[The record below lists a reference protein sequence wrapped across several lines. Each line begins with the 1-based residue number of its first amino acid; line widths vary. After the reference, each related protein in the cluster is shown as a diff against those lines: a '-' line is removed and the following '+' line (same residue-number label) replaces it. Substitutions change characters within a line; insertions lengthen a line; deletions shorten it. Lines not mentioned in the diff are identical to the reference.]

1 MLTLIIPPSTNQV
14 IILVKESAL
23 LSIITVAELTKNT
36 TQMVNET
43 FAVLEPYVAVALL
56 YWVIIEGIAFAGGA
70 LERRFRSRF
79 MNDGTTGGAMERKPV
94 VLVEGLHKRFD
105 AAHVLKGIDLA
116 VDSSKVVCVIGPS
129 GSGKSTLL
137 RCMAFLDRYDE
148 GRVFIEGRLLGYR
161 EVDGKR
167 VPDSDRNIDSVR
179 SVIGMVFQHYNLWP
193 HKTAL
198 GNVTEA
204 LRVVKRFGKR
214 EADAIGMEMLA
225 KVGVDD
231 KARDYPAQL
240 SGGQQQRT
248 AIARA
253 LAIRPHVMYFDEPT
267 SALDP
272 ELVGEVLQV
281 MQELAGEGM
290 TMVVVTHEMG
300 FAAHVAD
307 EVVFMDEGE
316 VIERGPPDD
325 IFKHPRS
332 ERLREFLD
340 TWRSRTI

>member
-1 MLTLIIPPSTNQV
+1 MSD
-14 IILVKESAL
+14 
-23 LSIITVAELTKNT
+23 
-36 TQMVNET
+36 ET
-43 FAVLEPYVAVALL
+43 
-56 YWVIIEGIAFAGGA
+56 AGGGV
-70 LERRFRSRF
+70 ESR
-79 MNDGTTGGAMERKPV
+79 PV
-94 VLVEGLHKRFD
+94 VLVENLHKRFGSVD
-105 AAHVLKGIDLA
+105 VLKGIDLA
-116 VDSSKVVCVIGPS
+116 VGRSRVVCVIGPS

-148 GRVFIEGRLLGYR
+148 GRVFIEGRLLGYS

-167 VPDSDRNIDSVR
+167 APDSDRNIDSVR
-179 SVIGMVFQHYNLWP
+179 GVIGMVFQHYNLWP

-204 LRVVKRFGKR
+204 LRVVKKLDKA
-214 EADAIGMEMLA
+214 EAEAIGMEMLA
-225 KVGVDD
+225 KVGLDD
-231 KARDYPAQL
+231 KAHNYPAQL

-253 LAIRPHVMYFDEPT
+253 LATRPHVMYFDEPT

-281 MQELAGEGM
+281 MQELASEGM

-300 FAAHVAD
+300 FAAYVAN

-316 VIERGPPDD
+316 VVERGSPDD
-325 IFKHPRS
+325 IFKRPQS
-332 ERLREFLD
+332 DRLREFLD
-340 TWRSRTI
+340 TWRSRAI

>member
-1 MLTLIIPPSTNQV
+1 M
-14 IILVKESAL
+14 KG
-23 LSIITVAELTKNT
+23 
-36 TQMVNET
+36 
-43 FAVLEPYVAVALL
+43 
-56 YWVIIEGIAFAGGA
+56 EGT
-70 LERRFRSRF
+70 S
-79 MNDGTTGGAMERKPV
+79 GAMEGKPV

-105 AAHVLKGIDLA
+105 SAHVLRGIDLA
-116 VDSSKVVCVIGPS
+116 VDSSQVVCVIGPS

-137 RCMAFLDRYDE
+137 RCMAFLDRYDQ

-167 VPDSDRNIDSVR
+167 APDSDRNIDSVR

-198 GNVTEA
+198 ANVTEA
-204 LRVVKRFGKR
+204 LRVVKKLDKA
-214 EADAIGMEMLA
+214 EAEAIGMGVLA
-225 KVGVDD
+225 KVGLED
-231 KARDYPAQL
+231 KAHDYPSQL

-253 LAIRPHVMYFDEPT
+253 LAMRPHVMYFDEPT

-281 MQELAGEGM
+281 MQELASEGM

-325 IFKHPRS
+325 IFKRPQS

>member
-1 MLTLIIPPSTNQV
+1 MQ
-14 IILVKESAL
+14 
-23 LSIITVAELTKNT
+23 
-36 TQMVNET
+36 
-43 FAVLEPYVAVALL
+43 
-56 YWVIIEGIAFAGGA
+56 
-70 LERRFRSRF
+70 
-79 MNDGTTGGAMERKPV
+79 DKPV
-94 VLVEGLHKRFD
+94 VLVEGLHKRFGP
-105 AAHVLKGIDLA
+105 AHVLKGIDLA
-116 VDSSKVVCVIGPS
+116 VDRSQVVCVIGPS

-179 SVIGMVFQHYNLWP
+179 GVIGMVFQHYNLWP

-204 LRVVKRFGKR
+204 LRVVRKLDRR

-231 KARDYPAQL
+231 KAQDYPAQL

-253 LAIRPHVMYFDEPT
+253 LAMRPHVMYFDEPT

-272 ELVGEVLQV
+272 ELVGEVLEV

-316 VIERGPPDD
+316 VVERGSPDE
-325 IFKHPRS
+325 IFRRPRS
-332 ERLREFLD
+332 ERLREFLE
-340 TWRSRTI
+340 TWRSRAL

>member
-1 MLTLIIPPSTNQV
+1 MSDEATSG
-14 IILVKESAL
+14 A
-23 LSIITVAELTKNT
+23 AE
-36 TQMVNET
+36 
-43 FAVLEPYVAVALL
+43 
-56 YWVIIEGIAFAGGA
+56 G
-70 LERRFRSRF
+70 
-79 MNDGTTGGAMERKPV
+79 KPV
-94 VLVEGLHKRFD
+94 VLVEGLHKRFGPV
-105 AAHVLKGIDLA
+105 HVLKGIDLA
-116 VDSSKVVCVIGPS
+116 VDRSQVVCVIGPS

-161 EVDGKR
+161 EAGDR
-167 VPDSDRNIDSVR
+167 RLPDSERNIDRVR
-179 SVIGMVFQHYNLWP
+179 AVIGMVFQHYNLWP

-204 LRVVKRFGKR
+204 LRVVRKLGKR
-214 EADAIGMEMLA
+214 EAEAIGMEMLA

-231 KARDYPAQL
+231 KANDYPARL

-253 LAIRPHVMYFDEPT
+253 LAMRPHVMYFDEPT

-281 MQELAGEGM
+281 MQELASEGM

-307 EVVFMDEGE
+307 EVVFMDAGE

-325 IFKHPRS
+325 IFKRPRS
-332 ERLREFLD
+332 DRLREFLD

>member
-1 MLTLIIPPSTNQV
+1 MGRWGAGTPVQPDFVSGEAASGV
-14 IILVKESAL
+14 
-23 LSIITVAELTKNT
+23 
-36 TQMVNET
+36 M
-43 FAVLEPYVAVALL
+43 
-56 YWVIIEGIAFAGGA
+56 EG
-70 LERRFRSRF
+70 
-79 MNDGTTGGAMERKPV
+79 KPV

-105 AAHVLKGIDLA
+105 TVHVLKGIDLA
-116 VDSSKVVCVIGPS
+116 VEKSRVVCVIGPS

-161 EVDGKR
+161 EIGGKR
-167 VPDSDRNIDSVR
+167 LPDSDRNINSVR

-193 HKTAL
+193 HMTAL
-198 GNVTEA
+198 SNVTEA
-204 LRVVKRFGKR
+204 LRVVKKLGKQ
-214 EADAIGMEMLA
+214 EAEAIGMEMLA
-225 KVGVDD
+225 KVGVDG
-231 KARDYPAQL
+231 KAHDYPSQL

-253 LAIRPHVMYFDEPT
+253 LAIRPHVMFFDEPT

-290 TMVVVTHEMG
+290 TMIVVTHEMG

-307 EVVFMDEGE
+307 EVVFMDAGE
-316 VIERGPPDD
+316 VIERDSPDG
-325 IFKHPRS
+325 FFNRPRS

>member
-1 MLTLIIPPSTNQV
+1 
-14 IILVKESAL
+14 
-23 LSIITVAELTKNT
+23 
-36 TQMVNET
+36 
-43 FAVLEPYVAVALL
+43 
-56 YWVIIEGIAFAGGA
+56 
-70 LERRFRSRF
+70 
-79 MNDGTTGGAMERKPV
+79 MEDKPV

-116 VDSSKVVCVIGPS
+116 VDRSQVVCVIGPS

-148 GRVFIEGRLLGYR
+148 GRVYIEGRLLGYR
-161 EVDGKR
+161 EAGGR
-167 VPDSDRNIDSVR
+167 LVPDSERNIDGVR
-179 SVIGMVFQHYNLWP
+179 GVIGMVFQHYNLWP
-193 HKTAL
+193 HMTAL

-204 LRVVKRFGKR
+204 LRVVKKLGKR
-214 EADAIGMEMLA
+214 EAEAIGMEMLA
-225 KVGVDD
+225 KVGVED

-307 EVVFMDEGE
+307 EVVFMDGGE
-316 VIERGPPDD
+316 VIERGTPDD
-325 IFKHPRS
+325 IFKRPRS
-332 ERLREFLD
+332 DRLRGFLD
-340 TWRSRTI
+340 TWRSRAV

>member
-1 MLTLIIPPSTNQV
+1 MSDRT
-14 IILVKESAL
+14 
-23 LSIITVAELTKNT
+23 
-36 TQMVNET
+36 
-43 FAVLEPYVAVALL
+43 
-56 YWVIIEGIAFAGGA
+56 AGG
-70 LERRFRSRF
+70 
-79 MNDGTTGGAMERKPV
+79 GAEGKPV
-94 VLVEGLHKRFD
+94 VLVEGVHKRFGPV
-105 AAHVLKGIDLA
+105 HVLKGIDLA
-116 VDSSKVVCVIGPS
+116 VDRSQVVCVIGPS

-148 GRVFIEGRLLGYR
+148 GRVFIEGRLLGYS

-167 VPDSDRNIDSVR
+167 VPDSDRKIDSVR

-204 LRVVKRFGKR
+204 LRVVKKLGKA
-214 EADAIGMEMLA
+214 EAEAVGMEMLA

-231 KARDYPAQL
+231 KAYDYPAQL

-281 MQELAGEGM
+281 MQELASDGM

-307 EVVFMDEGE
+307 EVVFMDDGE

-325 IFKHPRS
+325 IFKRPRS
-332 ERLREFLD
+332 DRLREFLD
-340 TWRSRTI
+340 TWRSRAI

>member
-1 MLTLIIPPSTNQV
+1 
-14 IILVKESAL
+14 
-23 LSIITVAELTKNT
+23 
-36 TQMVNET
+36 
-43 FAVLEPYVAVALL
+43 
-56 YWVIIEGIAFAGGA
+56 
-70 LERRFRSRF
+70 
-79 MNDGTTGGAMERKPV
+79 MNDRGPSDAMERKPV
-94 VLVEGLHKRFD
+94 VLAEGVHKRFG
-105 AAHVLKGIDLA
+105 ANHVLRGIDLA
-116 VDSSKVVCVIGPS
+116 VDSSRVVCVIGPS

-161 EVDGKR
+161 EVDGKL

-193 HKTAL
+193 HRTAL

-204 LRVVKRFGKR
+204 LRVVKRLGKR
-214 EADAIGMEMLA
+214 DAEAIGMEMLA
-225 KVGVDD
+225 KVGMGD
-231 KARDYPAQL
+231 KARNYPAQL
-240 SGGQQQRT
+240 SGGQQQRA

-253 LAIRPHVMYFDEPT
+253 LAMRPHVMYFDEPT

-281 MQELAGEGM
+281 MQELASDGM

-307 EVVFMDEGE
+307 EVVFMDGGE
-316 VIERGPPDD
+316 VVEHGSPDD
-325 IFKHPRS
+325 VFKRPRS

-340 TWRSRTI
+340 TWRSRAI

>member
-1 MLTLIIPPSTNQV
+1 M
-14 IILVKESAL
+14 
-23 LSIITVAELTKNT
+23 
-36 TQMVNET
+36 
-43 FAVLEPYVAVALL
+43 
-56 YWVIIEGIAFAGGA
+56 
-70 LERRFRSRF
+70 
-79 MNDGTTGGAMERKPV
+79 DDKPV
-94 VLVEGLHKRFD
+94 VLVEGLHKRFG

-116 VDSSKVVCVIGPS
+116 VDSSRVVCVIGPS

-137 RCMAFLDRYDE
+137 RCMAFLDQYDE

-161 EVDGKR
+161 ETDGKR
-167 VPDSDRNIDSVR
+167 VRDSDRSIDSVR

-204 LRVVKRFGKR
+204 LRVVKKLGRR
-214 EADAIGMEMLA
+214 EAEEIGMEMLA
-225 KVGVDD
+225 KVGVGD
-231 KARDYPAQL
+231 KAHDFPARL

-253 LAIRPHVMYFDEPT
+253 LATRPHVMYFDEPT

-307 EVVFMDEGE
+307 EVVFMDGGE

-325 IFKHPRS
+325 IFKRPRS
-332 ERLREFLD
+332 DRLREFLD

>member
-1 MLTLIIPPSTNQV
+1 
-14 IILVKESAL
+14 
-23 LSIITVAELTKNT
+23 
-36 TQMVNET
+36 
-43 FAVLEPYVAVALL
+43 
-56 YWVIIEGIAFAGGA
+56 
-70 LERRFRSRF
+70 

>member
-1 MLTLIIPPSTNQV
+1 M
-14 IILVKESAL
+14 
-23 LSIITVAELTKNT
+23 
-36 TQMVNET
+36 ET
-43 FAVLEPYVAVALL
+43 
-56 YWVIIEGIAFAGGA
+56 
-70 LERRFRSRF
+70 
-79 MNDGTTGGAMERKPV
+79 KPV
-94 VLVEGLHKRFD
+94 VLVEGLHKHFG
-105 AAHVLKGIDLA
+105 AAHVLRGIDLA
-116 VDSSKVVCVIGPS
+116 VDSSRVVCVIGPS

-137 RCMAFLDRYDE
+137 RCMAFLDQYDE

-161 EVDGKR
+161 EVGGKR
-167 VPDSDRNIDSVR
+167 VRDRERNIDRVR
-179 SVIGMVFQHYNLWP
+179 GVIGMVFQHYNLWP

-204 LRVVKRFGKR
+204 LRVVKRLGRR
-214 EADAIGMEMLA
+214 EADGLGMEMLA
-225 KVGVDD
+225 KVGMDD
-231 KARDYPAQL
+231 KAHAYPAQL

-253 LAIRPHVMYFDEPT
+253 LAMRPHVMYFDEPT

-307 EVVFMDEGE
+307 EVVFMDGGE
-316 VIERGPPDD
+316 IIECGPPDD
-325 IFKHPRS
+325 VFKRPRS
-332 ERLREFLD
+332 ARLREFLD
-340 TWRSRTI
+340 TWRSRAI

>member
-1 MLTLIIPPSTNQV
+1 
-14 IILVKESAL
+14 
-23 LSIITVAELTKNT
+23 
-36 TQMVNET
+36 
-43 FAVLEPYVAVALL
+43 
-56 YWVIIEGIAFAGGA
+56 
-70 LERRFRSRF
+70 
-79 MNDGTTGGAMERKPV
+79 MEQKPV
-94 VLVEGLHKRFD
+94 VLAQGLHKRFG
-105 AAHVLKGIDLA
+105 AVHVLRGIDLA
-116 VDSSKVVCVIGPS
+116 VDASRVVCVIGPS

-137 RCMAFLDRYDE
+137 RCMAFLDHYDE
-148 GRVFIEGRLLGYR
+148 GEVFIEGRLLGYR
-161 EVDGKR
+161 EAGGKR
-167 VPDSDRNIDSVR
+167 VPDSDRNIDAVR
-179 SVIGMVFQHYNLWP
+179 GVIGMVFQHYNLWP

-204 LRVVKRFGKR
+204 LRVVKRLGKR
-214 EADAIGMEMLA
+214 EAEEVGMEMLA

-231 KARDYPAQL
+231 KAHAYPAQL

-253 LAIRPHVMYFDEPT
+253 LAMRPHVMYFDEPT

-307 EVVFMDEGE
+307 EVVFMDGGE
-316 VIERGPPDD
+316 VIERGTPED
-325 IFKHPRS
+325 IFKRPRS

>member
-1 MLTLIIPPSTNQV
+1 M
-14 IILVKESAL
+14 KD
-23 LSIITVAELTKNT
+23 
-36 TQMVNET
+36 ET
-43 FAVLEPYVAVALL
+43 ASGP
-56 YWVIIEGIAFAGGA
+56 G
-70 LERRFRSRF
+70 
-79 MNDGTTGGAMERKPV
+79 ERKPV

-105 AAHVLKGIDLA
+105 AVHVLRGIDLA
-116 VDSSKVVCVIGPS
+116 VDISRVVCVIGPS

-148 GRVFIEGRLLGYR
+148 GRVFIEGQLLGYR

-167 VPDSDRNIDSVR
+167 VLDSDRSIDSVR
-179 SVIGMVFQHYNLWP
+179 SVIGMVFQQYNLWP
-193 HKTAL
+193 HMTAL

-204 LRVVKRFGKR
+204 LRVVKRLGKR
-214 EADAIGMEMLA
+214 DAEAIGMEMLA
-225 KVGVDD
+225 KVGVNEQ
-231 KARDYPAQL
+231 AHLYPAQL

-253 LAIRPHVMYFDEPT
+253 LAMRPHVMYFDEPT

-281 MQELAGEGM
+281 MQELASDGM

-307 EVVFMDEGE
+307 EVVFMDRGE
-316 VIERGPPDD
+316 VIERGSPDD
-325 IFKHPRS
+325 IFKRPQS
-332 ERLREFLD
+332 ERLREFLV